1 MKGNWLFNR
10 RTDLFLLGLPVW
22 LCWIVFF
29 LLPDRLI
36 YIGVPLWVWVVF
48 ILGIDVSHVWSMI
61 FRTYLDPEEFSR
73 HKLTLCLTPIIVFIF
88 SFGVA
93 FLSSDWFWRILAYLA
108 VFHFI
113 KQQYGFM
120 MLYKTRSGDF
130 NSQQVLPDKWVIYLS
145 MFYPLAHWHLVPKR
159 NFSWFIENDFI
170 FFHQWFHHSWLMFML
185 NVANILYWLIILGWV
200 GQEVWVMRKVGMGIN
215 TGKIIWVLTT
225 ASNWYLGIIFFNSDL
240 VFSVS
245 NVVAHGVPYLV
256 LITWY
261 VIRKRDLLRRV
272 PLLRLIRVR
281 WVLLI
286 IGGSL
291 LLAFFE
297 EYGWDLFLNGEKRRF
312 FSHFLPYSFEVLTN
326 PIGRALATAI
336 LSLPQITHYII
347 DGVIWKN
354 NKKNPHL
361 KPILEIGV
369 NQ

>member
-10 RTDLFLLGLPVW
+10 RTDLFWLGLPVW

-29 LLPDRLI
+29 LLPDRFI

-48 ILGIDVSHVWSMI
+48 ILGIDVSHVWSTI

-73 HKLTLCLTPIIVFIF
+73 HKLTLCLTPIIIF
-88 SFGVA
+88 VLSFGVA

-120 MLYKTRSGDF
+120 VLYKTRSEDF
-130 NSQQVLPDKWVIYLS
+130 NRRQILPDKWVIYLS
-145 MFYPLAHWHLVPKR
+145 MFYPLLYWHLAPKR
-159 NFSWFIENDFI
+159 NFSWFVENDFI
-170 FFHQWFHHSWLMFML
+170 FLHQWFQPSWLMFIL
-185 NVANILYWLIILGWV
+185 NVFDVLYWLIILGWA
-200 GQEVWVMRKVGMGIN
+200 GQEVWTKRKVGIGIS

-225 ASNWYLGIIFFNSDL
+225 AANWYLGIIFFNSDL

-261 VIRKRDLLRRV
+261 IIRKKDLLHQV
-272 PLLRLIRVR
+272 TLRYSVCVR
-281 WVLLI
+281 WFFLI

-297 EYGWDLFLNGEKRRF
+297 EYGWDLFLNGEKRSF
-312 FSHFLPYSFEVLTN
+312 FSYFLPYYFELLTN
-326 PIGRALATAI
+326 PIARSLATAM
-336 LSLPQITHYII
+336 LSLPQVTHYII